1 MLSNIKKF
9 KFNHKCSIKI
19 LFSIFPLIMLMPSA
33 YITIYISTF
42 IVCSCAFFFINRIK
56 IKIFFTDYLLF
67 IFFISSIVSTI
78 IRYENSDYI
87 VIAKSFADI
96 RFALLFLL
104 IRNLFYNKIIKI
116 STLLKLSFYCTIFL
130 SLDIFLQFSYGKDIF
145 GYPEING
152 RYGGVFGDEA
162 IAGSYIQKFS
172 IFAILATIYLKHN
185 NIFNKE
191 RFLFSIIIILGTG
204 ILLTLDRIPFF
215 IYILLLSLLFI
226 LIKNFRKVIF
236 LCIIAIIIIFS
247 LFFENNILIQNRYQ
261 PLIKFAEVILV
272 KSTNIINI
280 NQNIKESNINFNEN
294 TMQTGIEYYL
304 LFDSAIYTFKNNFW
318 IGTGRKSYHKSCDNL
333 KKYRKDLL
341 CAPHPHNIYLEI
353 LIYQGFIGLLLFIIF
368 LIMLLKKFYYDL
380 IIHKNIKTNKILVI
394 SLLILF
400 ICELWPLRSYGSIFQ
415 TVNGTFFWFMLS
427 IISSKLFIK
436 KNIY

>member
-1 MLSNIKKF
+1 
-9 KFNHKCSIKI
+9 
-19 LFSIFPLIMLMPSA
+19 MLMPSA
-33 YITIYISTF
+33 YITIYISTL
-42 IVCSCAFFFINRIK
+42 IVYFCTFFFINKIK
-56 IKIFFTDYLLF
+56 IKIFFTDYLVF
-67 IFFISSIVSTI
+67 IFFISSIISTI
-78 IRYENSDYI
+78 IRYEDSDYI
-87 VIAKSFADI
+87 VLAKSFADI

-104 IRNLFYNKIIKI
+104 IRNLFNNKIIKI
-116 STLLKLSFYCTIFL
+116 NTLLKFSFFCTIFL
-130 SLDIFLQFSYGKDIF
+130 SLDIFLQFFYGKDIF

-152 RYGGVFGDEA
+152 RYSGVFGDEA

-191 RFLFSIIIILGTG
+191 KFLFSIIIILGTG

-236 LCIIAIIIIFS
+236 LCIIAIIIIFF
-247 LFFENNILIQNRYQ
+247 LFYENNILIKNRYQ

-272 KSTNIINI
+272 KSTNILNI
-280 NQNIKESNINFNEN
+280 NQNIKESNINFNET
-294 TMQTGIEYYL
+294 TMHTGIEYYL

-318 IGTGRKSYHKSCDNL
+318 IGTGRKSYYKSCDNL

-353 LIYQGFIGLLLFIIF
+353 LIYQGFFGLLIFIIF
-368 LIMLLKKFYYDL
+368 LIMLVKKFYYDL
-380 IIHKNIKTNKILVI
+380 IIHKNNKTNKILVI
-394 SLLILF
+394 SLIILF

-427 IISSKLFIK
+427 IISSKIFIK